1 MTNDERN
8 QSIPVRFRL
17 VPESSMESSGI
28 QDLQQEIPTFYN
40 DLGSMLAVEPLV
52 DLLNELHEKNIAWEH
67 LAKFYGQRMEK
78 LELEIDEFKKMNNR
92 LRKSMVLMDYQL
104 KVQDRILKE
113 YGE

>member
-1 MTNDERN
+1 MIEDERN
-8 QSIPVRFRL
+8 PNIPVRFRS
-17 VPESSMESSGI
+17 VPVSSMESSGI
-28 QDLQQEIPTFYN
+28 QDLQQETPTFYN

-52 DLLNELHEKNIAWEH
+52 DLLNELHEGNVAWEH
-67 LAKFYGQRMEK
+67 LAKFYGQRMKEQ
-78 LELEIDEFKKMNNR
+78 ELEIDELKRMNNR